1 MKVKMKKILLILSL
15 FLVTINAL
23 MAQDDGDDK
32 IRDKMREY
40 IQQRMRLSKDE
51 AEKFTPVFIR
61 YFREWRTTLKEN
73 RKDPDALRLQQ
84 KIVELR
90 LRYRPEFK
98 NIIGEKKSN
107 EVYLHQEKFIKELQ
121 NIRQERMQ
129 NRQAPKNRIR
139 DISPQSI

>member
-1 MKVKMKKILLILSL
+1 MKKILFIFSL
-15 FLVTINAL
+15 FLITSNAL
-23 MAQDDGDDK
+23 MAQGDDDK

-40 IQQRMRLSKDE
+40 IQQRMKLTNNE
-51 AEKFTPVFIR
+51 AEKFTPIFIR
-61 YFREWRTTLKEN
+61 YFREWRTTLKDN
-73 RKDPDALRLQQ
+73 RKDPDPLVLQQ

-121 NIRQERMQ
+121 TIRQERIQ
-129 NRQAPKNRIR
+129 NRQVPKTRIR